1 MKLIRDNFSSKKE
14 AEEESEM
21 NESFLRQSAKRVPR
35 LTVHNVNATGLAALD
50 FITP

>member
-1 MKLIRDNFSSKKE
+1 MKLIRDDFSFKKE

-21 NESFLRQSAKRVPR
+21 NESSLRQSAELVPR
-35 LTVHNVNATGLAALD
+35 LAVHNVNATGLAALD